1 MSTEDAVPSTA
12 DGVRARN
19 AELDAELRA
28 VVAGVTPQNL
38 RESPGDDGWS
48 PAELLGHVS
57 EFPRFF
63 AADLRRF
70 YASGAETIGRTMEHP
85 DRNAAIAAAKG
96 KSADELRAACDE
108 ALADLAFALE
118 DLRDEHLR
126 APTRNVKYGEEP
138 LTAFLDR
145 YVLGHKAAHARQLSE
160 ILAAVGT

>member
-1 MSTEDAVPSTA
+1 MSTEDAVPHTA

-19 AELDAELRA
+19 AELDAELRS
-28 VVAGVTPQNL
+28 VIAGVTSENL
-38 RESPGDDGWS
+38 HESPGADEWS
-48 PAELLGHVS
+48 PAELLGHLS

-70 YASGAETIGRTMEHP
+70 YASGAETLGRTVEHP
-85 DRNAAIAAAKG
+85 DRNAAVAAAKG
-96 KSADELRAACDE
+96 RSADDLRAACDD

-118 DLRDEHLR
+118 DLRDEHVR

-145 YVLGHKAAHARQLSE
+145 YLLGHKAAHARQLR
-160 ILAAVGT
+160 AAIDQVA